1 MARHVLILDDNN
13 DNLDLLSFSLTSL
26 QPGYE
31 IHRAAAGSEVA
42 ALLEKT
48 HLDLALLDVEL
59 PDADGLTLAEQLRQH
74 FPDIVLIMLSANDEM
89 DKLERARQVGA
100 HAYVVK
106 PFNLSEIFKLIR
118 ETEIRAAGASS
129 QMLVV

>member
-1 MARHVLILDDNN
+1 MAKHVLIVDDNS
-13 DNLDLLSFSLTSL
+13 DNLELLSFSFTCL
-26 QPGYE
+26 QSGYE

-42 ALLEKT
+42 GLLEKT

-59 PDADGLTLAEQLRQH
+59 PDADGLKLAEQLRQR

-100 HAYVVK
+100 SAYVVK
-106 PFNLSEIFKLIR
+106 PFNLSEVFKVIQA
-118 ETEIRAAGASS
+118 TEVQTVGAIS

>member
-1 MARHVLILDDNN
+1 MAKHVLILDDNT
-13 DNLDLLSFSLTSL
+13 DNLDLLSLSFTAL
-26 QPGYE
+26 QSGYE

-89 DKLERARQVGA
+89 DRLERARQVGA
-100 HAYVVK
+100 SAYVVK
-106 PFNLSEIFKLIR
+106 PFNLSEIFELIR
-118 ETEIRAAGASS
+118 ETEAQTACSSS